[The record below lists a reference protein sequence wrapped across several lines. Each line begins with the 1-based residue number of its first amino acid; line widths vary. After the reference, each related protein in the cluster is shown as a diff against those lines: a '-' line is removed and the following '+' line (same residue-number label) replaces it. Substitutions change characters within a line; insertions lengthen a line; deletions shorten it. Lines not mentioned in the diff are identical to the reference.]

1 MSTYLSFLP
10 IPLLITSTV
19 FGCQVLAKKNNEKN
33 LENLR
38 SENNEIENNII
49 EKEDKVADQITN
61 ILLNSKDA
69 AEHQIVAGENNK
81 VVKEDYNNISLIFVC
96 FFFFLAQLV
105 GYRLMSP
112 QSKNP
117 ADDKNYNIILLITT
131 VLTLFLSLLF
141 QFYFLQT
148 EDFFNYI
155 IIIINFILIC
165 TQIMN

>member
-19 FGCQVLAKKNNEKN
+19 LGCQVLAKKNDKQN

-38 SENNEIENNII
+38 SENNEIENNIT
-49 EKEDKVADQITN
+49 EKEDKVAEQITN
-61 ILLNSKDA
+61 ILLNSKNA

-96 FFFFLAQLV
+96 FFFFLAQLL

-112 QSKNP
+112 PSTNP
-117 ADDKNYNIILLITT
+117 TNDKNYNIILLITT
-131 VLTLFLSLLF
+131 VVTLFLSLLF

-155 IIIINFILIC
+155 IIIHTLLI
-165 TQIMN
+165 